1 MGPFKEPIDFMNKP
15 NAIVRTASGGPMT
28 MVLLN
33 WFNFNHEVIS
43 NSNMAQLIL
52 IG

>member
-15 NAIVRTASGGPMT
+15 NIMVRKANGGPMT
-28 MVLLN
+28 TMFLN
-33 WFNFNHEVIS
+33 WFNLNHEVIS
-43 NSNMAQLIL
+43 NSNMTQLIL